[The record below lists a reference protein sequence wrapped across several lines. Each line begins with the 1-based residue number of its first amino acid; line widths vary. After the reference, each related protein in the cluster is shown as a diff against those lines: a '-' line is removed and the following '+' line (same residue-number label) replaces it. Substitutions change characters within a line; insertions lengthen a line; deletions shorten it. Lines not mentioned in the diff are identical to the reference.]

1 MPIKGLTDRKLAFP
15 EIGQIR
21 KGAPKTGNKPGKDLP
36 YFRVVFDEA
45 EKEAERIFR
54 SVYGAQP
61 REINILLPFNELDR
75 VWEAWLEAYTAGRM
89 VARAD
94 GEKFLYLLDTETGD
108 VVVKDGID
116 VKTGQPR
123 PYVEGAPVGYYTDK
137 HGQRQPIFCKPV
149 GRLKVVIPE
158 LRRLAYLTVLT
169 TSIHDII
176 NIDSQLQALQRVNG
190 GKIAGIPLV
199 LRRRPKKVSVPKPDG
214 QRVRMTKYLLSV
226 EADER
231 WVKAA
236 VAALEAASRPM
247 LAARPAA
254 ALPAEDG
261 VRDMEDGMRDEG
273 LGMRDEEG
281 REAAFEEAEFVDAEF
296 EEVPQERERQDA
308 KKAEDARGAPQER
321 QERQGR
327 QEKEEAERPYPPD
340 ELQARIR
347 GVVAYYRSNGVPE
360 NNLKGKQGV
369 IVKILETTFNGAKSA
384 RYAVSAFL
392 LGEGKESTKTWTP
405 EETLAMWRWLKPEKD
420 EETGEWLPDADS
432 VKEAVKVYEA
442 ALEAQGQRDLAIG
455 D

>member
-45 EKEAERIFR
+45 EKEAEKIFR
-54 SVYGAQP
+54 QVYGNQP
-61 REINILLPFNELDR
+61 WEINILLPFNELER

-94 GEKFLYLLDTETGD
+94 GEKFLYLLDTETGE

-137 HGQRQPIFCKPV
+137 RGQRQPIFCKPV

-158 LRRLAYLTVLT
+158 LRRLAYLTVIT

-176 NIDSQLQALQRVNG
+176 NIDSQLKALQRVNG

-236 VAALEAASRPM
+236 VAALEATSRPM

-254 ALPAEDG
+254 ALTAEAQRNTAEAQRGAEDG
-261 VRDMEDGMRDEG
+261 IWDED
-273 LGMRDEEG
+273 
-281 REAAFEEAEFVDAEF
+281 AEFVDAEF
-296 EEVPQERERQDA
+296 VEAGNAKAQREDTKTQREDTEAQRDA
-308 KKAEDARGAPQER
+308 KAQRGDAEAQRGTEV
-321 QERQGR
+321 
-327 QEKEEAERPYPPD
+327 ERPYPPD
-340 ELQARIR
+340 ELRERIR
-347 GVVAYYRSNGVPE
+347 GVVTYYRLAGRPGFEADGGSGFGVSWIPRPP
-360 NNLKGKQGV
+360 
-369 IVKILETTFNGAKSA
+369 FAKPG
-384 RYAVSAFL
+384 R
-392 LGEGKESTKTWTP
+392 
-405 EETLAMWRWLKPEKD
+405 
-420 EETGEWLPDADS
+420 
-432 VKEAVKVYEA
+432 
-442 ALEAQGQRDLAIG
+442 
-455 D
+455 